1 MAVLTNVKKETGP
14 NGVTCTSLSSANQDL
29 TPNLTAVSVLSRCV
43 ISTGQSGISWPA
55 PSEAVHLTDP
65 SVPQR

>member
-14 NGVTCTSLSSANQDL
+14 SGVTCASLSSANQDL
-29 TPNLTAVSVLSRCV
+29 TRNLTAVSALPRCV
-43 ISTGQSGISWPA
+43 ISTGQSGISWSA

-65 SVPQR
+65 SVPQK